1 MGKPTLKI
9 GGREL
14 PVYYST
20 YELIAIERE
29 LGCTGFQIKDQVM
42 GIRQTDEEDPS
53 SIVFDVVDDPVRQEK
68 LGVLITIL
76 CNAGL
81 EMEGKKPDVT
91 AKWVLRHMKPGLVL
105 FYAMG
110 VMTVIQEGNDMTA
123 QEEEK
128 ENEGPVDVLLE
139 EENAK
144 KQQGG

>member
-20 YELIAIERE
+20 YELIAIERQ

-91 AKWVLRHMKPGLVL
+91 AKWVLRHMKPGMVL

-110 VMTVIQEGNDMTA
+110 VMTVIQEGNDMTE
-123 QEEEK
+123 QEE

>member
-1 MGKPTLKI
+1 
-9 GGREL
+9 
-14 PVYYST
+14 
-20 YELIAIERE
+20 
-29 LGCTGFQIKDQVM
+29 
-42 GIRQTDEEDPS
+42 
-53 SIVFDVVDDPVRQEK
+53 
-68 LGVLITIL
+68 
-76 CNAGL
+76 
-81 EMEGKKPDVT
+81 
-91 AKWVLRHMKPGLVL
+91 MKPGLVL